1 MCLNLLILF
10 YYFVFTDGKHFN
22 GGTIRWTP
30 IDPYNNSTAVAI
42 TITQSYSWTYP
53 YVKCANN
60 VPISTST
67 WASANTN
74 LTCVVDCSTD
84 GNYSRA
90 PIDILTDCTSAS
102 SSLQMMTS
110 ERSKNITLSAG
121 AHFFL
126 AYRGSSWVSLNDPAK
141 AGLEWSIVTYI
152 DLRKRSD
159 GFINTPPVASV
170 VSPQYA
176 IVNRTIQINIPVSD
190 VNTGDDVRC
199 RWSTY
204 TLGYRRRKR
213 SDKEAASDR
222 ELIHF
227 RKKRSCAA
235 SCTTSCILG
244 CACSCSGCTSTTCT
258 GSTCFL
264 FGGCTIGV
272 NGTTAATT
280 TTETLGTLQSTS
292 SYPIRQAID
301 ECGGICYPGSVPNS
315 TNLSDCTITLTGSK
329 AGVCEHVQSSQYC
342 VTFSVIASSATCATT
357 TTSTTTSSTTS
368 TTSTSTTSATTSST
382 STSTAS
388 TTTSST
394 TSATATSTTSTTTST
409 TSSTSTSTTST
420 TTSSTT
426 STTATKSNQNNSFLQ
441 YIQTS

>member
-1 MCLNLLILF
+1 MCLNLLILL
-10 YYFVFTDGKHFN
+10 YYFVFTHGKHFN

-30 IDPYNNSTAVAI
+30 IDPYNNSTAVAITITQSYSWTYPYVKCANNVPISTSTWASANTNLTCVVDCSTDGNYSSAPIDILTDFAI

-222 ELIHF
+222 ELIHI

-329 AGVCEHVQSSQYC
+329 AGVWYAIAVQVSR
-342 VTFSVIASSATCATT
+342 
-357 TTSTTTSSTTS
+357 
-368 TTSTSTTSATTSST
+368 
-382 STSTAS
+382 
-388 TTTSST
+388 
-394 TSATATSTTSTTTST
+394 
-409 TSSTSTSTTST
+409 
-420 TTSSTT
+420 
-426 STTATKSNQNNSFLQ
+426 
-441 YIQTS
+441 